1 MLHKFK
7 EVVYVIVILLKME
20 HIVYVLNH
28 FNLQLV
34 NLHVYVHMDMLI
46 KINVLAVHSLV
57 QLVLRVGLT
66 VIVIKQDSIFLLLVG
81 QFLWLL
87 LLYLLYTRS
96 RIKRKLL
103 ENCLKMTTTFDD
115 LFNHI
120 RFIINYYNIK
130 VYYIHI
136 LFIKW

>member
-28 FNLQLV
+28 FNLQLI
-34 NLHVYVHMDMLI
+34 NLHVCVHMGMLI

-66 VIVIKQDSIFLLLVG
+66 VIVIKQGFMLLLVG

-87 LLYLLYTRS
+87 LLYLLYTRL

-115 LFNHI
+115 LFNHLP
-120 RFIINYYNIK
+120 FIINDEVVLNYIS
-130 VYYIHI
+130 VYS
-136 LFIKW
+136 FIKW